1 MVDLDIAVH
10 LQQRPELLWQI
21 SVIPENMST
30 VVLDS
35 NWPSL
40 SILQSQTFIDNRIV
54 KDFTFIR
61 FVCFVFLQ
69 WDERKK
75 WQCIFLFLH
84 RWLVEME
91 VDAEV
96 WRCYFCCSYCSNNC
110 RCSCIWAI
118 RTILASREEMMF
130 KNGFQNGNVFM
141 VVAKSWK
148 LILMLAREL
157 IWENLVD
164 YIMKKLL
171 IRHSDQLNFYSRE
184 CFF

>member
-40 SILQSQTFIDNRIV
+40 SILQRQTFIENRIV

-75 WQCIFLFLH
+75 WQLLKLLLDFWIRNFLKSCSSDSFPKH
-84 RWLVEME
+84 
-91 VDAEV
+91 
-96 WRCYFCCSYCSNNC
+96 CYFCCSCCSNNC
-110 RCSCIWAI
+110 RCSWAI
-118 RTILASREEMMF
+118 RTILLDVKTWFMF
-130 KNGFQNGNVFM
+130 QNGFQNGNV
-141 VVAKSWK
+141 VAAKSW
-148 LILMLAREL
+148 
-157 IWENLVD
+157 
-164 YIMKKLL
+164 
-171 IRHSDQLNFYSRE
+171 Q
-184 CFF
+184 

>member
-1 MVDLDIAVH
+1 
-10 LQQRPELLWQI
+10 
-21 SVIPENMST
+21 
-30 VVLDS
+30 
-35 NWPSL
+35 
-40 SILQSQTFIDNRIV
+40 
-54 KDFTFIR
+54 
-61 FVCFVFLQ
+61 
-69 WDERKK
+69 
-75 WQCIFLFLH
+75 
-84 RWLVEME
+84 
-91 VDAEV
+91 
-96 WRCYFCCSYCSNNC
+96 
-110 RCSCIWAI
+110 
-118 RTILASREEMMF
+118 LASREEMMF